1 MTRLYL
7 MRHGETVDNAAQLM
21 QGQTQGQLNDNGI
34 RQAEQ
39 AGKEL
44 ATYPF
49 DAIISS
55 DLKRSIDTA
64 RIVARHHGL
73 PVVTTP
79 LLRERDWGDFTGRFI
94 PDLKGLPFPD
104 NVEQLDQLLSRARRF
119 LHYIYKEYSGQTV
132 LAVGHGIINK
142 AIQAVYHDC
151 GMKDVPR
158 MTNAEVRL
166 LELNRDY

>member
-7 MRHGETVDNAAQLM
+7 MRHGETIDNAAQLM
-21 QGQTQGQLNDNGI
+21 QGQTQGQLNETGI

-55 DLKRSIDTA
+55 DLKRAVDTA
-64 RIVARHHGL
+64 RIVAQHHGL

-104 NVEQLDQLLSRARRF
+104 NVEQLDLLLSRARQF

-142 AIQAVYHDC
+142 AIQAVYYDC

>member
-21 QGQTQGQLNDNGI
+21 QGQTQGQLNETGI
-34 RQAEQ
+34 RQAEE

-64 RIVARHHGL
+64 RIVAQHHGL

-79 LLRERDWGDFTGRFI
+79 LLRERDWGDFTGRNI
-94 PDLKGLPFPD
+94 DEVQGLPFPD
-104 NVEQLDQLLSRARRF
+104 NMETLPQLMARARQF
-119 LHYIYKEYSGQTV
+119 LDEVATHHKGQTV
-132 LAVGHGIINK
+132 VVVSHGIMLK
-142 AIQAVYHDC
+142 ALQAVFYNKKMHEVEK
-151 GMKDVPR
+151 MA
-158 MTNAEVRL
+158 NAEVRCL
-166 LELNRDY
+166 QR

>member
-21 QGQTQGQLNDNGI
+21 QGQTQGQLNETGI
-34 RQAEQ
+34 KQAEQ

-55 DLKRSIDTA
+55 DLKRAVDTA
-64 RIVARHHGL
+64 RIVAQHHGL

-104 NVEQLDQLLSRARRF
+104 NVEQLDQLLSRARQF

-142 AIQAVYHDC
+142 AIQAVYYDC

-166 LELNRDY
+166 LELNSDY

>member
-1 MTRLYL
+1 MTNLYL
-7 MRHGETVDNAAQLM
+7 VRHGETYDNARQIL
-21 QGQTQGQLNDNGI
+21 QGQVQGELNATGI
-34 RQAEQ
+34 SQAEQ
-39 AGKEL
+39 VRDAL
-44 ATYPF
+44 AHVAV
-49 DAIISS
+49 DAVVAS
-55 DLKRSIDTA
+55 DLWRSIQTA
-64 RIVARHHGL
+64 RIVAAPHGL
-73 PVVTTP
+73 EVTTTP

-142 AIQAVYHDC
+142 AIQAVYYDC

-166 LELNRDY
+166 LELNSDY